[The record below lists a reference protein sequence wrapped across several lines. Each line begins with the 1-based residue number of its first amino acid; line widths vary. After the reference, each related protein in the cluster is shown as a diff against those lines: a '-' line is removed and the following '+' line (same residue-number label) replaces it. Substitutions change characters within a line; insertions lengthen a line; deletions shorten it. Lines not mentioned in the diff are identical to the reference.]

1 MTQEVYFITFPPKK
15 IFLKKNHF
23 GCMKCG
29 LNNLAILV
37 DAKVKH
43 SFEVELFD
51 FLPSHI
57 GGCHEV
63 VMYGE

>member
-1 MTQEVYFITFPPKK
+1 
-15 IFLKKNHF
+15 
-23 GCMKCG
+23 MKCG

-63 VMYGE
+63 VMHGK

>member
-1 MTQEVYFITFPPKK
+1 
-15 IFLKKNHF
+15 
-23 GCMKCG
+23 MKCG

-37 DAKVKH
+37 DGKVKH
-43 SFEVELFD
+43 SFEVEMFD

-57 GGCHEV
+57 GGCYEV

>member
-1 MTQEVYFITFPPKK
+1 MNMK
-15 IFLKKNHF
+15 IQIKTW
-23 GCMKCG
+23 

-63 VMYGE
+63 VMYGK

>member
-1 MTQEVYFITFPPKK
+1 
-15 IFLKKNHF
+15 
-23 GCMKCG
+23 MKCG
-29 LNNLAILV
+29 LTNLAILV

-63 VMYGE
+63 VMHGK